1 MTGREPAIRIFS
13 DFGVLR
19 ARGRVGIAPILVVAW
34 PVFERFQEIPKCD
47 WHGVRARPD
56 SNTTVRST
64 TAYAG
69 LAKMI

>member
-1 MTGREPAIRIFS
+1 MTGRETAIRIFS

-19 ARGRVGIAPILVVAW
+19 AGGRVWDRANPRCRMASL
-34 PVFERFQEIPKCD
+34 ERFQEIRKCD

-64 TAYAG
+64 TAYGG